1 MLLLPNGCSCS
12 NPSVFP
18 KNWNATGASI
28 KIDWRIQYYFYDPKL
43 ADKYPKGSL
52 RIIKGMNSFRTLA
65 ERREAVKV
73 LLEEL
78 MEALQLE
85 GYNPI
90 TKKKVEPIVTDYEI
104 DPSTK
109 FIEALNQVLP
119 KLDVVE
125 STRSNLKGVIKD
137 VKSAAENMRL
147 DRLPISE
154 IRRKHIKSILEH
166 ISKTKKDF
174 SAHRFNKHRSYLMML
189 FKELEELEATDIDPV
204 SKISKKKTETRL
216 RELLTDKERLL
227 IDKHLK
233 KKTYTFWRFLQIF
246 FHSGARE
253 TELLRLQAKDI
264 NLEKQRFKILIKKG
278 KNNKWTER
286 TIKDVALPLWE
297 ELLQGANPEDYI
309 FSAGLKPGVNSI
321 RADQIPRRW
330 RTHVKESVKKGGLG
344 ITADFYS
351 LKHLNLDETAAT
363 LDINAAAAMA
373 GHTTPIITLKH
384 YTQGEGDRQHER
396 LRKVANSF
404 AG

>member
-12 NPSVFP
+12 QPSVFP
-18 KNWNATGASI
+18 KNWNATGASV
-28 KIDWRIQYYFYDPKL
+28 KMDWRIQYYFYDPQL
-43 ADKYPKGSL
+43 AEKYPKGSL
-52 RIIKGMNSFRTLA
+52 RIIKGMNSFRTLT

-73 LLEEL
+73 LLDEL
-78 MEALQLE
+78 MEALQHE

-90 TKKKVEPIVTDYEI
+90 TKKKVEPVVTDYEI

-109 FIEALNQVLP
+109 FIDALNQVLP
-119 KLDVVE
+119 KLDVVD

-137 VKSAAENMRL
+137 VKGAAEHMRL

-154 IRRKHIKSILEH
+154 IRRKHIKAILEH

-174 SAHRFNKHRSYLMML
+174 SAHRYNKHRSYLMML
-189 FKELEELEATDIDPV
+189 FKELDELEATDIDPV
-204 SKISKKKTETRL
+204 SKISKKKTETKL
-216 RELLTDKERLL
+216 RELLTDDQRIL

-233 KKTYTFWRFLQIF
+233 KKTYTFWRFLHIF

-253 TELLRLQAKDI
+253 TELLKLQAKHVD
-264 NLEKQRFKILIKKG
+264 LARQRFMPLVKKG
-278 KNNKWTER
+278 KNIKWTSR
-286 TIKDVALPLWE
+286 TIKDVVLPLWE
-297 ELLQGANPEDYI
+297 ELLIGAKPDDYL
-309 FSAGLKPGVNSI
+309 FSIGLKPGPKSI
-321 RADQIPRRW
+321 RVDQIPRRW
-330 RTHVKESVKKGGLG
+330 RTHVKADVKKGGLG

-363 LDINAAAAMA
+363 LDIHAAAAMA

-404 AG
+404 A